1 MKKNGNFADILK
13 EVQPLKQEASGQM
26 VGGFTP
32 FGGQNT
38 QQQQTLQTVIMNGV
52 DHCIRD
58 CLTKCRGPGTATL
71 LKLSIL

>member
-38 QQQQTLQTVIMNGV
+38 QQQQTLQAVIMNGV
-52 DHCIRD
+52 LVGVLGYACS
-58 CLTKCRGPGTATL
+58 CSCQCAC
-71 LKLSIL
+71 